1 MTKLVKQ
8 WYIFKQLVNHQ
19 IITLLKKKKSKQNTP
34 KKLHHAQKLT
44 DLTEIIYFRK
54 IQENYTAKHKG
65 SKLWH

>member
-19 IITLLKKKKSKQNTP
+19 IITLLKKKSQNKTHQ
-34 KKLHHAQKLT
+34 KNLHHAQKLT